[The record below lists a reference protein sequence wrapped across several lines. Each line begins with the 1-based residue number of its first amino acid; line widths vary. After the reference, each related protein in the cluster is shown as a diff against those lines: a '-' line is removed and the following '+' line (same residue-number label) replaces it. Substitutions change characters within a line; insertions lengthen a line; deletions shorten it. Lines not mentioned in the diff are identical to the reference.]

1 MKKIFAIMGAALFML
16 GFGIAYA
23 GSGLN
28 NGVTDFTGKTYDVL
42 ETAPAAVIGHT
53 VFGGSAAGGILLVE
67 NDKGELHN
75 GITDFSGRTND
86 TLEISTAPS
95 VGNFAEGSAAGGLRR
110 NLAGEKSSVRSYD
123 SLEMVW

>member
-42 ETAPAAVIGHT
+42 EMAPAAGIEHN
-53 VFGGSAAGGILLVE
+53 VFESSAAGGVRLAE
-67 NDKGELHN
+67 NDKEQLHN
-75 GITDFSGRTND
+75 GITDFSGRTYD
-86 TLEISTAPS
+86 MLEISAAPS

-110 NLAGEKSSVRSYD
+110 NLAGEKTSVRTYD
-123 SLEMVW
+123 SLEIVW